1 MGGSPHITSRIC
13 KVELGPKSNFKLI
26 ERLVSYFGELCLTI
40 NKVYERR
47 NKGQG
52 NKGT

>member
-1 MGGSPHITSRIC
+1 MGNNPHLTSQIC
-13 KVELGPKSNFKLI
+13 MVELGLKPNFKLI